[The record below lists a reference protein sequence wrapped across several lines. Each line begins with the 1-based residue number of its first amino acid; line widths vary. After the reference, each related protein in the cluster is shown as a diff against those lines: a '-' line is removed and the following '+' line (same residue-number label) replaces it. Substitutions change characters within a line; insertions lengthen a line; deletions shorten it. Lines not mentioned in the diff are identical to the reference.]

1 MSNVS
6 FLARIL
12 VVVAI
17 PTATSRAALA
27 QDVGV
32 LPTEYDAD
40 TFSATVHPD
49 GSVTL
54 HDGPL
59 GRAELWGFS
68 FDATDWIMRARG
80 EDPYAVEKLRFL
92 DQTRDD
98 RAAMGAE
105 HRRARLAASASLMRN
120 NIANVW
126 ATIPD
131 VTQRKQAL
139 FELWDECAES
149 GDPHLVIA
157 GAAARAV
164 VVDFASQLRGRD
176 AFTPAE
182 LTRLNAHRT
191 STLAFAP
198 RVAPTERIAS
208 RE

>member
-1 MSNVS
+1 
-6 FLARIL
+6 
-12 VVVAI
+12 
-17 PTATSRAALA
+17 
-27 QDVGV
+27 VGV
-32 LPTEYDAD
+32 VPTEYDAG

-49 GSVTL
+49 GSVSL

-59 GRAELWGFS
+59 GRAEGLGFS
-68 FDATDWIMRARG
+68 FDVTDWIMRARG

-105 HRRARLAASASLMRN
+105 HRRAQLAASAALMRN

-131 VTQRKQAL
+131 ATQRKQVL

-149 GDPHLVIA
+149 GEPELVVA

-164 VVDFASQLRGRD
+164 VVDFASQLEGRD

-182 LTRLNAHRT
+182 LSRLNARRT

-198 RVAPTERIAS
+198 HVAGTQRVAS